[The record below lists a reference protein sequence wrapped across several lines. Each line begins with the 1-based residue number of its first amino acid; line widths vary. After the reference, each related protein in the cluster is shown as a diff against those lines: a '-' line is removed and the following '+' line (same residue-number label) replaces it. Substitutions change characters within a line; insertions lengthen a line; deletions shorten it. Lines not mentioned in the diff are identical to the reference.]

1 MTSWISPD
9 EAKAAIRRATGKGVR
24 IAVLDTGIEAAHPG
38 LGGLMLVDDI
48 AILSEDNALHVCPG
62 EGQDLHGHWYSHR
75 RDHPQYCSRSRDWKF
90 PSAWASARLADPDC
104 MRRRSPGLGQT
115 LSDVPE

>member
-1 MTSWISPD
+1 MTSWIFPD

-48 AILSEDNALHVCPG
+48 AILL
-62 EGQDLHGHWYSHR
+62 L
-75 RDHPQYCSRSRDWKF
+75 
-90 PSAWASARLADPDC
+90 
-104 MRRRSPGLGQT
+104 
-115 LSDVPE
+115 